1 LGTVAS
7 QAAVP
12 LFSFSCFAAT
22 VACDREAWVSV
33 LCAGARSAPLRV
45 LSGLRYR
52 RERRPG
58 VF

>member
-1 LGTVAS
+1 
-7 QAAVP
+7 
-12 LFSFSCFAAT
+12 

-45 LSGLRYR
+45 RSGLRYR